1 MAREFTDDHRDN
13 DVLTSE
19 GDRIGT
25 ISAVDGE
32 RATVDRDDDSVLP
45 DTLREMLGW
54 DDDDDDDE
62 IRSHHV
68 EDLNSTGDELRLKQ
82 NW

>member
-1 MAREFTDDHRDN
+1 MPREFTDDHRDN

-32 RATVDRDDDSVLP
+32 RATVERDDDSVLP

-54 DDDDDDDE
+54 DDDDDNE
-62 IRSHHV
+62 IESHYV
-68 EDLNSTGDELRLKQ
+68 EDLNTTGDELRLKQ
-82 NW
+82 QW